1 MVHPLPEFRSLRI
14 ALVSET
20 FPPEINGVAMTLGRL
35 VDGLAGRGHR
45 VQVVRCR
52 RPGETPPI
60 PRDRIEH
67 LALPS
72 LPIPRYQG
80 LRLGLP
86 AGGRLREAWTREP
99 PDIVH
104 VATEG
109 PLGRSAQRTAL
120 DLGIAHSSSFHTNF
134 DDYAKHYRIGL
145 LRGLV
150 KRSLRN
156 FHGRA
161 RVTMAP
167 SQDLIDRLTTEGYAN
182 LALLGRGVDTALFD
196 PAKRDH
202 GLRRSWGAGAT
213 DPVLI
218 HVGRV
223 APEKNIPLALEAF
236 ARIREL
242 IPGARMVVVGDGP
255 LRGSLAARQPEVHF
269 TGALPVDELA
279 RHYASADV
287 FLFPSMSE
295 TFGNVLLEA
304 CASGLATVSFD
315 YAAPKAYIR
324 HGANGLLAD
333 FGDEDGWLDLA
344 VSLVADPLRIGRLRH
359 AARATAETI
368 GWDAV
373 IDRFEGYLR
382 QAADGIFTGASPRL
396 HVKTVGDVRTPGG
409 RQPCAPSTT

>member
-52 RPGETPPI
+52 QPGEIPPI
-60 PRDRIEH
+60 PRSHIEH

-150 KRSLRN
+150 KRSLRR
-156 FHGRA
+156 FHARA

-167 SQDLIDRLTTEGYAN
+167 SQDLIDRLASEGYAN
-182 LALLGRGVDTALFD
+182 LALLGRGVDTRLFD

-202 GLRRSWGAGAT
+202 ALRRSWGAKAV
-213 DPVLI
+213 DPVFI

-236 ARIREL
+236 TRIREM

-255 LRGSLAARQPEVHF
+255 LRAPLAARHPAVLF
-269 TGALPVDELA
+269 TGALPVEELA

-315 YAAPKAYIR
+315 YAAPRTYIR
-324 HGANGLLAD
+324 PGVNGLLAAV
-333 FGDEDGWLDLA
+333 GDEDGWLDHA
-344 VSLVADPLRIGRLRH
+344 EAIAGDPLRIGRLRH
-359 AARATAETI
+359 AARATAEGI
-368 GWDAV
+368 GWEAV

-382 QAADGIFTGASPRL
+382 QAADGIFIGASPRL
-396 HVKTVGDVRTPGG
+396 HAGAVGNRRNPGG
-409 RQPCAPSTT
+409 QPCAPSTT